1 MSRPPLCV
9 VPRDP
14 ASPPPSLT
22 STELCT
28 SLASTWER
36 WHPVDPALDEMPW
49 LDGDEID
56 RKVRDLAWLTIERL
70 WDELA
75 EVGKGTGEVVDFA
88 MFPSPIG
95 GFRRRL
101 LRAVDPEGMV

>member
-1 MSRPPLCV
+1 MPRPPLRV

-14 ASPPPSLT
+14 TTPPPSL
-22 STELCT
+22 SSSELSR

-36 WHPVDPALDEMPW
+36 WHPVDPALDDMLW

-56 RKVRDLAWLTIERL
+56 RKVRDLAWLAIETL

-75 EVGKGTGEVVDFA
+75 DVGHGTGEVVDFA

-101 LRAVDPEGMV
+101 LRAVDPDGMV